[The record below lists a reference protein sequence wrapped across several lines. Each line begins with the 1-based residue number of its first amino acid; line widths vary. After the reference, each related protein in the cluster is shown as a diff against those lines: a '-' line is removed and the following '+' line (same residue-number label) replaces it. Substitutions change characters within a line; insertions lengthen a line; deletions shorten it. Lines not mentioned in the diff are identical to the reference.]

1 MAKASKGSCEQ
12 GEKLRI
18 IVLEDSNE
26 KFERVAQVLRE
37 EGLRD
42 EDVARAKNVAAA
54 RASMSKEQF
63 TLLVLDVQVPMRD
76 GEREDNEGG
85 IYLLKE
91 ILFDDVCL
99 RPSYVVGLT
108 GVPEVYGKQSALF
121 QRQGWALLEYSASST
136 AWSQSLRDILRHIR
150 TAAPETAPIETA
162 DVVLLTALADPE
174 FTALRRVFPELSGPH
189 PIDARTLSWRGDV
202 QFNGKSLKVVSG
214 YSWQMGLTATAIL
227 AERFVARFQP
237 KILAMSG
244 ICAGRRGKVGLGD
257 VVVGTQSWEWQ
268 GGKIADSDGEAELL
282 HAPEPCRAAADLL
295 LSTRN
300 LIAKPG
306 WRTQLDEKY
315 MQTSQAD
322 WNVHLGP
329 MLSGLSVVANGD
341 VMTSI
346 ARQHRNVLG
355 LEMEAYAIYAAA
367 TFAAS
372 DCKALVVKGV
382 CDFGDAGKEDSVQ
395 KIAAHRSAM
404 VLRAILEEHV
414 ASFG

>member
-1 MAKASKGSCEQ
+1 M
-12 GEKLRI
+12 RVI
-18 IVLEDSNE
+18 ILEDSDD
-26 KFERVAQVLRE
+26 KFERVAHVLRE
-37 EGLRD
+37 EGLRH

-54 RASMSKEQF
+54 RALMSAEQF
-63 TLLVLDVQVPMRD
+63 SLLVLDVQVPMRD
-76 GEREDNEGG
+76 GEGEDNEGG

-91 ILFDDVCL
+91 ILFDDVCK

-108 GVPEVYGKQSALF
+108 GVPEVYGSQSALF

-136 AWSQSLRDILRHIR
+136 VWSQSLRDFLRHIR
-150 TAAPETAPIETA
+150 RAAPEAVPVETA
-162 DVVLLTALADPE
+162 DIVLLTALADPE

-189 PIDARTLSWRGDV
+189 PIDGRTLSWRGDV
-202 QFNGKSLKVVSG
+202 QFNGRTLKVVAG
-214 YSWQMGLTATAIL
+214 YSWQMGLTAAGIL
-227 AERFVARFQP
+227 AERFIARFRP

-244 ICAGRRGKVGLGD
+244 ICAGRRDRVSLGD

-268 GGKIADSDGEAELL
+268 GGKIAESDGEAELL
-282 HAPEPCRAAADLL
+282 HAPESCRAAADLV

-300 LIAKPG
+300 LIAKPA

-315 MQTSQAD
+315 MQTSESA

-367 TFAAS
+367 TFAAR

-395 KIAAHRSAM
+395 KVAAFRSAM

>member
-1 MAKASKGSCEQ
+1 
-12 GEKLRI
+12 
-18 IVLEDSNE
+18 
-26 KFERVAQVLRE
+26 
-37 EGLRD
+37 
-42 EDVARAKNVAAA
+42 
-54 RASMSKEQF
+54 
-63 TLLVLDVQVPMRD
+63 
-76 GEREDNEGG
+76 
-85 IYLLKE
+85 
-91 ILFDDVCL
+91 
-99 RPSYVVGLT
+99 
-108 GVPEVYGKQSALF
+108 
-121 QRQGWALLEYSASST
+121 
-136 AWSQSLRDILRHIR
+136 
-150 TAAPETAPIETA
+150 
-162 DVVLLTALADPE
+162 
-174 FTALRRVFPELSGPH
+174 
-189 PIDARTLSWRGDV
+189 
-202 QFNGKSLKVVSG
+202 
-214 YSWQMGLTATAIL
+214 
-227 AERFVARFQP
+227 
-237 KILAMSG
+237 
-244 ICAGRRGKVGLGD
+244 
-257 VVVGTQSWEWQ
+257 
-268 GGKIADSDGEAELL
+268 
-282 HAPEPCRAAADLL
+282 